1 MWRVLCD
8 NLQPGLA
15 GTHRDQLCNSVGLF
29 QHSPETPN
37 TQRGRWGQPTSICAV
52 TKRCTSL
59 SLASSTRCS
68 SSPCWWLRAMLW
80 GGTRT
85 LAPTHPSEAAEGV
98 WGAGSPRQ
106 GQLGERSSRDPP
118 AAAAAAVPAGSA
130 APGPRRAAA
139 RPCRARPHACG
150 DSRAG
155 AGVRPR
161 YRGCRP
167 LGPRTARGS
176 LRLRLGLPGA
186 GHPARM
192 CPAVRVRPFCRP
204 IRDCRGS
211 PTPNISKIAAPAAGG
226 YAESTQVSLHGPFRA
241 PSLSPSLLS

>member
-1 MWRVLCD
+1 MCPHPEDGGWETQLVSSGDGGECGMGVANVVWRVLCD

-15 GTHRDQLCNSVGLF
+15 GTHRDQLCNTVGLF

-85 LAPTHPSEAAEGV
+85 LAPTHPSEAAEGG

-106 GQLGERSSRDPP
+106 GQRGERSSRDPP

-155 AGVRPR
+155 AGGGETPLQGVQAPGTPHCPR
-161 YRGCRP
+161 EP
-167 LGPRTARGS
+167 QAA
-176 LRLRLGLPGA
+176 PGFA
-186 GHPARM
+186 WG
-192 CPAVRVRPFCRP
+192 
-204 IRDCRGS
+204 GS
-211 PTPNISKIAAPAAGG
+211 P
-226 YAESTQVSLHGPFRA
+226 STDVSG
-241 PSLSPSLLS
+241 SPSPALLPSHP